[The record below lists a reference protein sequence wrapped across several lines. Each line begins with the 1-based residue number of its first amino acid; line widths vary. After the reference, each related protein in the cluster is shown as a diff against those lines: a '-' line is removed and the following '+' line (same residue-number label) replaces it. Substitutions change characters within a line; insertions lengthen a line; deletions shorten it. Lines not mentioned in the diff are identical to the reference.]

1 LKIIDSFR
9 HRCIRSKWTWII
21 FSILIILAITIPIT
35 FILIKKENPQE
46 TSTTKLMATTSTIVT
61 TEKSLTTTESMVRLR
76 GKYSLISKGRLVK
89 KHMSD
94 IFNSFLLDLNVN
106 KD

>member
-1 LKIIDSFR
+1 
-9 HRCIRSKWTWII
+9 
-21 FSILIILAITIPIT
+21 
-35 FILIKKENPQE
+35 
-46 TSTTKLMATTSTIVT
+46 MATTSTIVT